1 MASHLKN
8 NSNIQQGFSLL
19 EVLITMIVVA
29 IGLLGVAGMQVTSL
43 KLAEVAQTRSVGAVL
58 AGDILERIRAN
69 AANAVEYTIAI
80 GATATGST
88 TLAQRDLAAW
98 KQLLADPL
106 RGLPGGDGSILV
118 TESDPARCPV
128 VVGSRPCLDI
138 VVTVRSSEERVRGG
152 SVTRDF
158 VLSSRI

>member
-1 MASHLKN
+1 MASHLKK
-8 NSNIQQGFSLL
+8 NSNIQRGFSLL

-69 AANAVEYTIAI
+69 AANAVDYTIAI
-80 GATATGST
+80 GATATGSA

-106 RGLPGGDGSILV
+106 RGLPGGDGSISV
-118 TESDPARCPV
+118 TESDPASCPV
-128 VVGSRPCLDI
+128 VVGTSLCLDI
-138 VVTVRSSEERVRGG
+138 VVTVRSSEERIRGG